1 MNIKKRNRV
10 QKRLVERCAR
20 LHVYTTGAST
30 LGHTPRLNA
39 YLDGL
44 ATYVLCGVPYLQRQ
58 VGHLLTAAGN
68 PAAYVSRESDTS
80 GGTMQS
86 WSGDAV
92 ARLWRDVVGGSEEL
106 P

>member
-10 QKRLVERCAR
+10 RRRLVERCAR
-20 LHVYTTGAST
+20 LHVYATGAST

-44 ATYVLCGVPYLQRQ
+44 ATYGLCGVPYLQRQ
-58 VGHLLTAAGN
+58 VGHLLTAAGVIRT
-68 PAAYVSRESDTS
+68 PRLSE
-80 GGTMQS
+80 Q
-86 WSGDAV
+86 WSGDV
-92 ARLWRDVVGGSEEL
+92 LARIWRDVVGGAETL